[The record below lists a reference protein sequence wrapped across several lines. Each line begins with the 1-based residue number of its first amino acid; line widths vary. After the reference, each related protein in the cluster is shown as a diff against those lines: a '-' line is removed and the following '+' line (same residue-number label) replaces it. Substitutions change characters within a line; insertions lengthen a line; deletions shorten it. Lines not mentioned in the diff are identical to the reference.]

1 MMRNPSALVTNL
13 LKTIKHTMTANFNVT
28 VLGGGSF
35 GTAIANVIANNGSP
49 THLWMRDEV
58 RAKQAQQYRVNEA
71 YLPGYTLAD
80 KLSITCDLRL
90 AVANSH
96 LVFISVPSSS
106 FREVV
111 RLVRPHL
118 SSDAMIIS
126 TTKGIGRDGFTLMSQ
141 ILSEELPQRAIGVL
155 SGPNFAKE
163 MIQGQLTG
171 SVIASVNET
180 LIKQV
185 QDVLGSGQF
194 RIYSSNDCYG
204 VELAGALKNIY
215 AIIAGMA
222 QARHYGQNTLAL
234 LMTRAL
240 AEMGRFAHSLGAD
253 PMTFLGL
260 AGVGDLILTCNSNLS
275 RNYRVGYAMGE
286 GKSLTAAMKGVGQVV
301 EGVNTLRLVKQKA
314 EELGVYMP
322 LVDALHALLFEGASA
337 DSIIKQLMLSEQNSD
352 VDFTGAIR

>member
-1 MMRNPSALVTNL
+1 
-13 LKTIKHTMTANFNVT
+13 MTAKINVT

-35 GTAIANVIANNGSP
+35 GTALANVIAKNGLP
-49 THLWMRDEV
+49 TQLWMRDAE
-58 RAKQAQQYRVNEA
+58 RAQQVQQERINKA
-71 YLPGYTLAD
+71 YLPDYTLAD
-80 KLSITCDLRL
+80 SLTITADLTAAL
-90 AVANSH
+90 ASSQ
-96 LVFISVPSSS
+96 LVFISVPSAS
-106 FREVV
+106 FREVA
-111 RLVRPHL
+111 RLVKPHL
-118 SSDAMIIS
+118 TDGAMVIS

-141 ILSEELPQRAIGVL
+141 ILAEELPGRAIGVL

-163 MIQGQLTG
+163 MIQGQITG
-171 SVIASVNET
+171 SVIASLDDK
-180 LIKQV
+180 LIKLV

-215 AIIAGMA
+215 AIITGMA
-222 QARHYGQNTLAL
+222 QSRQYGQNTLAL

-240 AEMGRFAHSLGAD
+240 AEMGRFAHALGAD

-301 EGVNTLRLVKQKA
+301 EGVNTLRLVKEKA

-322 LVDALHALLFEGASA
+322 LVSALHALLFEGASA

>member
-1 MMRNPSALVTNL
+1 
-13 LKTIKHTMTANFNVT
+13 MTANVSVT

-35 GTAIANVIANNGSP
+35 GTAIANVIATNGYR
-49 THLWMRDEV
+49 THLWMRDEE
-58 RAKQAQQYRVNEA
+58 RAHKVQQSRVNEA
-71 YLPGYTLAD
+71 YLPGYDLSDA
-80 KLSITCDLRL
+80 LSITSDLGSAL
-90 AVANSH
+90 ADSQ
-96 LVFISVPSSS
+96 LVFVSVPSAS
-106 FREVV
+106 FREVICQA
-111 RLVRPHL
+111 RPHL
-118 SSDAMIIS
+118 PDAAMVVS
-126 TTKGIGRDGFTLMSQ
+126 TTKGIARDSFTLMSQ
-141 ILSEELPQRAIGVL
+141 ILAEELPQHGIGVL

-171 SVIASVNET
+171 SVIASLNDN

-185 QDVLGSGQF
+185 QDVLGSGRF

-215 AIIAGMA
+215 AIITGMA

-286 GKSLTAAMKGVGQVV
+286 GKSLTAAIKGVGQVV
-301 EGVNTLRLVKQKA
+301 EGVNTLRLVKEKS
-314 EELGVYMP
+314 EGLGVYMP
-322 LVDALHALLFEGASA
+322 LVSALHALLFESASA

>member
-1 MMRNPSALVTNL
+1 
-13 LKTIKHTMTANFNVT
+13 MTAELSVT

-35 GTAIANVIANNGSP
+35 GTAIANVIATNGYS
-49 THLWMRDEV
+49 TRLWMRDTE
-58 RAKQAQQYRVNEA
+58 RAQHVQQHRTNDA
-71 YLPGYTLAD
+71 YLPGYKLSD
-80 KLSITCDLRL
+80 QLSITSDLAL
-90 AVANSH
+90 ALADSQLIFV
-96 LVFISVPSSS
+96 SVPSAS
-106 FREVV
+106 FRDVV
-111 RLVRPHL
+111 SLAKPHL
-118 SSDAMIIS
+118 PEGAMVVS
-126 TTKGIGRDGFTLMSQ
+126 TTKGIARDGFTLMSQ
-141 ILSEELPQRAIGVL
+141 ILSEELPQYAIGVL

-171 SVIASVNET
+171 SVIASLNET

-215 AIIAGMA
+215 AIITGMA

-275 RNYRVGYAMGE
+275 RNYRVGFAMGE

-301 EGVNTLRLVKQKA
+301 EGVNTLRLVKEKS

-322 LVDALHALLFEGASA
+322 LVSALHALLFESASA
-337 DSIIKQLMLSEQNSD
+337 DSIIKQLMMSEQNSD